1 MGSRAD
7 SESYVPPGTYGMAG
21 PMMLLCYDERGE
33 DLLHG
38 YSDHEKEMLKRI
50 ILEHEVVFRGQVE

>member
-7 SESYVPPGTYGMAG
+7 SEGYVPPATYGMAG
-21 PMMLLCYDERGE
+21 PMMHMCYDERG